1 MIKSILIKGGENMA
15 GCLTQEEKEKII
27 QLYSDGYNTVQ
38 TGEILNRPN
47 GTIGRY
53 LKKCGLSP
61 IGKKRLLDKNDEQK
75 ICELYLNGLTS
86 TEIYNEYYKD
96 KVGCEETIQKVVRKY
111 GIARKAGHK
120 NLINHSYFK
129 NIDTPEKAYFLGL
142 LLTDG
147 NVHYDKRK
155 ENRQPSIQIA
165 LKGEDIDILEKFKQ
179 ELQTD
184 NKISVYTGDGRFEC
198 VFIVHSLEMAQD
210 LEKYDIK
217 PRKTFLINKMPE
229 VPKQYIRDLIRG
241 IFDGDGTV
249 YVLTK
254 DKKLRFGFYGTH
266 NLVQDIINFLHNK
279 IGLPLNKITDKET
292 VSFITFGKLEQIK
305 AFYNYIY
312 YSPEVTCLKR
322 KRDKFENYLSEH
334 N

>member
-1 MIKSILIKGGENMA
+1 MA
-15 GCLTQEEKEKII
+15 NCLTEEEKEKII
-27 QLYSDGYNTVQ
+27 KLYYDGYNTVQ
-38 TGEILNRPN
+38 TGNVLDRSDC
-47 GTIGRY
+47 TIGSY
-53 LKKCGLSP
+53 LKKCGLKP
-61 IGKKRLLDKNDEQK
+61 IGKKRLLSQEDEQK
-75 ICELYLNGLTS
+75 ICDLYLNGLTS
-86 TEIYNEYYKD
+86 TEIYEQYYKD
-96 KVGCEETIQKVVRKY
+96 KVGCQETIQKTVRKY
-111 GIARKAGHK
+111 GIARKAGYK
-120 NLINHSYFK
+120 NLIDHNYFE

-147 NVHYDKRK
+147 NVHYDKRSA
-155 ENRQPSIQIA
+155 NRQPSIQIA

-179 ELQTD
+179 ELKAD
-184 NKISVYTGDGRFEC
+184 NKISIYTGDGRFEC
-198 VFIVHSLEMAQD
+198 VFIVHSLKMAQD

-217 PRKTFLINKMPE
+217 PRKTFLINKMPD

-241 IFDGDGTV
+241 IFDDDGTV
-249 YVLTK
+249 YILTK

-266 NLVQDIINFLHNK
+266 NLIQDIIDFLHNE

-312 YSPEVTCLKR
+312 YSTDVTCLKR
-322 KRDKFENYLSEH
+322 KRDKFEKYLLEH